1 MPASAPGTQSVAKS
15 RAMYAVLMLE
25 EAGWNPGCCK
35 LDFGLGALMWHAN
48 DACMPSLVFA
58 TSNAHKTQEV
68 RAMLPGFEI
77 SDLRDHPGLTL
88 PEETGETFEAN
99 AIIKAAGGSA
109 HLPGVLVLADDSG
122 LEVDALNGAPGVRSA
137 RYSGE
142 KATDASNREKLK
154 TELGKLVPQ
163 GPFTGR
169 FRCCMA
175 LVKDGQTLHVA
186 HGTVE
191 GTLRLQE
198 QGEGGFGYDP
208 LFTPEGFTDTFGVL
222 PAETKNSL
230 SHRARALASMKAWME
245 GNL

>member
-1 MPASAPGTQSVAKS
+1 MDFRAGAEFAARHRCAPMPE
-15 RAMYAVLMLE
+15 L
-25 EAGWNPGCCK
+25 
-35 LDFGLGALMWHAN
+35 F
-48 DACMPSLVFA
+48 FA
-58 TSNAHKTQEV
+58 TSNTHKTAEV

-77 SDLRDHPGLTL
+77 TDLKAHPGLVL

-99 AIIKAAGGSA
+99 AIIKAQGASA
-109 HLPGVLVLADDSG
+109 VLPPGVWVLADDSG

-142 KATDASNREKLK
+142 NATDATNREKLK
-154 TELGKLVPQ
+154 AELAKLPAQ
-163 GPFTGR
+163 GAFTGR

-175 LVKDGQTLHVA
+175 LVKDGAVLHVA

-198 QGEGGFGYDP
+198 QGEGGFGYDA
-208 LFTPEGFTDTFGVL
+208 LFTPEGFADTFGVL

-230 SHRARALASMKAWME
+230 SHRARALVSMKAWME
-245 GNL
+245 ANA

>member
-1 MPASAPGTQSVAKS
+1 MI
-15 RAMYAVLMLE
+15 
-25 EAGWNPGCCK
+25 
-35 LDFGLGALMWHAN
+35 
-48 DACMPSLVFA
+48 SLVFA

-68 RAMLPGFEI
+68 RSMLPGFEI
-77 SDLRDHPGLTL
+77 SDLRDYPSLTL

-122 LEVDALNGAPGVRSA
+122 LEVDALDGAPGVRSA

-142 KATDASNREKLK
+142 NATDASNREKLK
-154 TELGKLVPQ
+154 AALAKLSPQ
-163 GPFTGR
+163 GPFRGR

-186 HGTVE
+186 HGSVE

-198 QGEGGFGYDP
+198 QGSGGFGYDS
-208 LFTPEGFTDTFGVL
+208 LFTPEGFIDTFGVL
-222 PAETKNSL
+222 PSETKNRL
-230 SHRARALASMKAWME
+230 SHRARALASMKTWMTQ
-245 GNL
+245 NL

>member
-1 MPASAPGTQSVAKS
+1 MRGMS
-15 RAMYAVLMLE
+15 
-25 EAGWNPGCCK
+25 
-35 LDFGLGALMWHAN
+35 
-48 DACMPSLVFA
+48 SLVFA

-68 RAMLPGFEI
+68 RAMLPGFKI

-154 TELGKLVPQ
+154 AELAKLPPQ

-175 LVKDGQTLHVA
+175 LVKDGKTLHVA

-245 GNL
+245 ANL